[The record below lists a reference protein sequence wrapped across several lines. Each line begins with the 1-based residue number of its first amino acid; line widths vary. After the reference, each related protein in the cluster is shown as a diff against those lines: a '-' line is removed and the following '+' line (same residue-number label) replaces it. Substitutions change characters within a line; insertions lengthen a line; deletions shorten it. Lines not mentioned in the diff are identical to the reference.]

1 MSCFP
6 DTSFLC
12 AVYRKQDNSA
22 TAAACLQSL
31 QEPLPVS
38 GLLLYEFRQSTRLQ
52 IWLHGQDARKGFPE
66 KEGTQALADLDSDL
80 ASGAVKLVPVEWLE
94 VLRLAERLSAA
105 YTKIEGHRA
114 VDILHVATALVL
126 KAEQFL
132 TFDGNQRKLAQ
143 AEGLK
148 VKP

>member
-12 AVYRKQDNSA
+12 AIYRKQDNSA
-22 TAAACLQSL
+22 VAAAFCQRLR
-31 QEPLPVS
+31 EALPVS

-52 IWLHGQDARKGFPE
+52 IWLHGQNPRKGFPE
-66 KEGTQALADLDSDL
+66 KEGKQALADLDSDL
-80 ASGAVKLVPVEWLE
+80 AGGVLRLMPVDWQE
-94 VLRLAERLSAA
+94 VHRLAERLSAA
-105 YTKIEGHRA
+105 YTKTEGHRT

-126 KAEQFL
+126 RAELFL

-143 AEGLK
+143 AEGLEAT
-148 VKP
+148 P

>member
-12 AVYRKQDNSA
+12 AIYRKQDNSA
-22 TAAACLQSL
+22 AAAVFFQSL
-31 QEPLPVS
+31 REPLPVS
-38 GLLLYEFRQSTRLQ
+38 RLLLYEFRQSTRLQ
-52 IWLHGQDARKGFPE
+52 IWLHGQNPRKGFPE
-66 KEGTQALADLDSDL
+66 KEGKQSLADLDSDL
-80 ASGAVKLVPVEWLE
+80 AGGVVKLVPVEWLE
-94 VLRLAERLSAA
+94 VHRLAEQLSAA
-105 YTKIEGHRA
+105 YTQTEGHRT

-143 AEGLK
+143 AEGMK
-148 VKP
+148 AEP